1 MPGHGKGRR
10 FDRNANDALACSHMT
25 DIDQKVLRA
34 GSQHAP
40 VVTKAQ
46 RTNRPFQSI
55 YSIKKHVHTCTRE
68 SPFKIGMFTDESN
81 YSNKRRKRDENHP
94 ENVRMQH
101 ISSASQ
107 RETKASADP
116 VAKYRP
122 LGSNSMQMQ
131 LAG

>member
-1 MPGHGKGRR
+1 
-10 FDRNANDALACSHMT
+10 
-25 DIDQKVLRA
+25 
-34 GSQHAP
+34 
-40 VVTKAQ
+40 
-46 RTNRPFQSI
+46 
-55 YSIKKHVHTCTRE
+55 
-68 SPFKIGMFTDESN
+68 MFTDESN